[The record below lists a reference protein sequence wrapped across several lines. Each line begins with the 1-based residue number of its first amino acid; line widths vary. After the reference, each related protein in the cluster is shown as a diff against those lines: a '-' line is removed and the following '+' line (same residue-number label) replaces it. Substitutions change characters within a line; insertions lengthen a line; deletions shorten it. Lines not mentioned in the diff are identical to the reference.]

1 MAIISDGGRRRRSR
15 VPIRPCGRAI
25 KGAKRKEAVE
35 GGEGAFAVFRAKG
48 PRTVPSSVL
57 QELITVS
64 RHSAVTRGKLWELIV
79 ITGGVIKL
87 S

>member
-1 MAIISDGGRRRRSR
+1 ME
-15 VPIRPCGRAI
+15 V
-25 KGAKRKEAVE
+25 VE
-35 GGEGAFAVFRAKG
+35 RGAFAVFRAKG

>member
-1 MAIISDGGRRRRSR
+1 MRQSNKRREKEGGGGGGR
-15 VPIRPCGRAI
+15 
-25 KGAKRKEAVE
+25 E
-35 GGEGAFAVFRAKG
+35 EGAFAVFRAKG

>member
-1 MAIISDGGRRRRSR
+1 MRQSNKRREKEGGGGR
-15 VPIRPCGRAI
+15 
-25 KGAKRKEAVE
+25 